1 MLRYPIAP
9 AELERTKNQ
18 MMADQAEYIANR
30 YAASSYKKI
39 GNYLAIVAPYSSTI
53 TKRNIDAGS
62 FVGNPN
68 ENPLFELED
77 KGSLL

>member
-39 GNYLAIVAPYSSTI
+39 GNYPCHCSPLQQHYYQ
-53 TKRNIDAGS
+53 TKY
-62 FVGNPN
+62 
-68 ENPLFELED
+68 
-77 KGSLL
+77 